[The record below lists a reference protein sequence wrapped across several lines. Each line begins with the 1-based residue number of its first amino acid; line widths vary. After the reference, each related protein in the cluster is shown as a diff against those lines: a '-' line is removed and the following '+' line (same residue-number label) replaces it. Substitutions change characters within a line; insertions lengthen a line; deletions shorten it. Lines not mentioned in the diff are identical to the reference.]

1 MKEKARIDYI
11 PIPKKL
17 QDVIPVKTI
26 YLNGIF
32 RLKNGRFSKS
42 YRIKDINYQAVGK
55 EEKRSYSS
63 RYADFLSGFESEFM
77 YEITVSR
84 RKLNLEEYNNKY
96 LLKPAEDGMEEIR
109 NEYNKIISDIVE
121 ESNTIYQEIY
131 LTLST
136 DADSYELAKS
146 YFDKAAISLQNSL
159 VTMDSMLEDIDG
171 KERLEI
177 FNDFNNNDKS
187 DIDLKD
193 MIKGGRDARTYISPG
208 YLHVNMII

>member
-11 PIPKKL
+11 PIPRKL
-17 QDVIPVKTI
+17 QDIIPVKTI

-55 EEKRSYSS
+55 EEKRSYAS

-77 YEITVSR
+77 YEITISR
-84 RKLNLEEYNNKY
+84 RKLNLEEYNGKY
-96 LLKPAEDGMEEIR
+96 LLKSAEDGMEEIR
-109 NEYNKIISDIVE
+109 SEYNKIISDIVE

-136 DADSYELAKS
+136 DASSYELAKS
-146 YFDKAAISLQNSL
+146 YFDKATVSLQNSL
-159 VTMDSMLEDIDG
+159 ITMD
-171 KERLEI
+171 
-177 FNDFNNNDKS
+177 
-187 DIDLKD
+187 
-193 MIKGGRDARTYISPG
+193 
-208 YLHVNMII
+208 

>member
-11 PIPKKL
+11 PIPRKL
-17 QDVIPVKTI
+17 QDIIPVKTI

-96 LLKPAEDGMEEIR
+96 LLKPAEDGM
-109 NEYNKIISDIVE
+109 DITK
-121 ESNTIYQEIY
+121 SY
-131 LTLST
+131 LT
-136 DADSYELAKS
+136 
-146 YFDKAAISLQNSL
+146 
-159 VTMDSMLEDIDG
+159 
-171 KERLEI
+171 
-177 FNDFNNNDKS
+177 
-187 DIDLKD
+187 
-193 MIKGGRDARTYISPG
+193 
-208 YLHVNMII
+208 

>member
-1 MKEKARIDYI
+1 M
-11 PIPKKL
+11 
-17 QDVIPVKTI
+17 
-26 YLNGIF
+26 
-32 RLKNGRFSKS
+32 
-42 YRIKDINYQAVGK
+42 GK
-55 EEKRSYSS
+55 EEKKSYSS

-136 DADSYELAKS
+136 DADSYELAKATLT
-146 YFDKAAISLQNSL
+146 KLQ
-159 VTMDSMLEDIDG
+159 
-171 KERLEI
+171 
-177 FNDFNNNDKS
+177 
-187 DIDLKD
+187 
-193 MIKGGRDARTYISPG
+193 
-208 YLHVNMII
+208 